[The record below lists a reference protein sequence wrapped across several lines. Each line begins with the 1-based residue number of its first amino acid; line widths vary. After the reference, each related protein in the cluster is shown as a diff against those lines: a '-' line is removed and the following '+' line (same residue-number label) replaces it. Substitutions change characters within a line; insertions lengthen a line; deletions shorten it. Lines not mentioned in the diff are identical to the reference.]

1 MFEQIFDEYR
11 RAVDSSFK
19 MQQEMYRQWMNG
31 WPVKWPDVTKADVTK
46 AVDRGVVKDQICSYQ
61 KKWSQTLAETM
72 EKHREALNQQY
83 KSGIDTIA
91 STFRMTEAR
100 TPEEYWRLTQEF
112 WRKSIDFYKRTFE
125 AQSKYVE
132 GLAQM
137 WLEMVTRGKV

>member
-11 RAVDSSFK
+11 KAVDSSFK

-31 WPVKWPDVTKADVTK
+31 WPVKPPDVATGGDQEAI
-46 AVDRGVVKDQICSYQ
+46 KDQIRSYQ

-72 EKHREALNQQY
+72 DKHRESLNDQY
-83 KSGIDTIA
+83 KSGIDAIGSA
-91 STFRMTEAR
+91 FRTTEAQ

-112 WRKSIDFYKRTFE
+112 WRKSIDSYKTTFE
-125 AQSKYVE
+125 AQSKYIQ

-137 WLEMVTRGKV
+137 WLDMVTRGRV